1 MNRAELIIDFITS
14 NLTSTKKLEITVD
27 TDLMGEGVI
36 DSTALMEMIL
46 WLEESFKISIDVD
59 DLVPENFGSVRNM
72 VEFIEQALAR
82 SKSGD

>member
-14 NLTSTKKLEITVD
+14 NLASTKKLEITVD
-27 TDLMGEGVI
+27 TDLIGEGVI
-36 DSTALMEMIL
+36 DSTALMDMIL

-72 VEFIEQALAR
+72 VEYIEQNLAR

>member
-72 VEFIEQALAR
+72 VEYIEQNLAR

>member
-14 NLTSTKKLEITVD
+14 NLASTKKLEITVD
-27 TDLMGEGVI
+27 TDLIGEGVV
-36 DSTALMEMIL
+36 DSAALMDMIL

-72 VEFIEQALAR
+72 VEFIEQTLAR

>member
-1 MNRAELIIDFITS
+1 LNRAELIIDFITS

-72 VEFIEQALAR
+72 VEYIEQNLAR